1 MTAGTHQ
8 SGARESRR
16 SHQPRLL
23 VPSKPNPSIIP
34 QTSLPSALASISEA
48 VLISFKKEFEC
59 YHLPPPSPLE
69 RVGVRQLR
77 CSGFPNPLF
86 GISKSRTQEQKIC
99 NPLFGISKSR
109 TQEQKICNPLFGI
122 SKSRT
127 QEQKICNLII
137 LNPQG
142 FFLTLRVS
150 HPPKPP
156 IISLPFPKFQN
167 FGKVTTTFPA
177 ILSP

>member
-77 CSGFPNPLF
+77 CSG
-86 GISKSRTQEQKIC
+86 IC